1 MQDKVLG
8 FGIEVFDLIVYLV
21 LWVSLW
27 SIYDY
32 MLNKYVGDYHEYKTF
47 KFNIAVFLL
56 GIIAL
61 LVRNMIIYKYNPF

>member
-1 MQDKVLG
+1 MRENVLG
-8 FGIEVFDLIVYLV
+8 FGIEVFDLVVYLI
-21 LWVSLW
+21 LWSSLW
-27 SIYDY
+27 GVYDY
-32 MLNKYVGDYHEYKTF
+32 LVEKYVGDYHAEKTF

>member
-1 MQDKVLG
+1 MHEKVLG
-8 FGIEVFDLIVYLV
+8 FGIEVFDLIVYLI
-21 LWVSLW
+21 LW
-27 SIYDY
+27 SSMWSMYDY
-32 MLNKYVGDYHEYKTF
+32 LVEKYVGDYHAEKTF